1 MATLRHHGFPAPL
14 LDWTYSPY
22 VAAFFAFNEKRDVE
36 NVAVFAY
43 REFCG
48 SGKGYEGNK
57 PRIETFGPSAPI
69 HHRHIRQQNT
79 YTIALKKSDTGLVFA
94 SYEEAFQKRPLD
106 FLSFDEVTKFEI
118 SAVARDDAIIDLI
131 KMNVTEYSL
140 FGSDDALVKT
150 IAQLLK
156 YRKW

>member
-1 MATLRHHGFPAPL
+1 
-14 LDWTYSPY
+14 
-22 VAAFFAFNEKRDVE
+22 
-36 NVAVFAY
+36 
-43 REFCG
+43 
-48 SGKGYEGNK
+48 
-57 PRIETFGPSAPI
+57 
-69 HHRHIRQQNT
+69 
-79 YTIALKKSDTGLVFA
+79 LVFA